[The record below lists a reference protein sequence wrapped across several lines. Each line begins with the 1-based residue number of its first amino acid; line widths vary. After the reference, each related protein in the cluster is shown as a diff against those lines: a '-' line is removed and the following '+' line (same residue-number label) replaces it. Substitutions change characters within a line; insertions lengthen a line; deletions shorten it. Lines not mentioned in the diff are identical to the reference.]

1 MGHVHSSQP
10 VGEKNIEGH
19 ALLPW
24 PSQKGVP
31 FMSTQFPR
39 LDSSPVLHL
48 PERLGEAGRGDIAK
62 LQEKKRKL

>member
-48 PERLGEAGRGDIAK
+48 PERLGEGI
-62 LQEKKRKL
+62 